1 MAPETTAAE
10 LLHPEAIRYLVV
22 HCSDT
27 PDDEDLSSRD
37 IHAMHLGFGWDGIG
51 YHAVIERD
59 GQIKRGRPE
68 FWIGAHVYGHNGES
82 LGVCLIGRNDFTPAQ
97 MDGLQQLLEEWC
109 RRYPNAEI
117 RGHCDF
123 DNTEKTCPNFDA
135 AAWARS
141 RGLA

>member
-1 MAPETTAAE
+1 
-10 LLHPEAIRYLVV
+10 
-22 HCSDT
+22 
-27 PDDEDLSSRD
+27 
-37 IHAMHLGFGWDGIG
+37 MHLGFGWDGIG

-59 GQIKRGRPE
+59 GRIQRGRPE

-97 MDGLQQLLEEWC
+97 MDGLQHLLEEWR
-109 RRYPNAEI
+109 RRYPQAEI

-135 AAWARS
+135 GAWARA